1 MQVLVAEP
9 SAPISNALKKF
20 LDGTGEVQVV
30 HFVDEAV
37 AALRAKV
44 PDVVIASVSGT
55 FEGEVLCA
63 QVRKQL
69 PDVGVVLVFPPGDFE
84 TAPRRA
90 EAANADAFVVGPL
103 KKHAVL
109 SAVRACRLLHEL
121 RVRLREVATEG
132 HKLAERLKALPPRSK
147 VGAGGVNTAD
157 EAFFKKYML
166 LEVKRSKRYQY
177 PVALLLISLD
187 ELDAHL
193 KLGGTPEG
201 QRALILQESLAAI
214 SELLRDIDIA
224 MTFAEDKFLVFL
236 PHTPRSGA
244 LVVGKRI
251 IERLGRL
258 ASFEAG
264 TASVGLA
271 SFDPK
276 NDAKETVS
284 FGGLVRQA
292 SELLKKA
299 QGAGGDRVEAT
310 PGEAAGESAAPKKKN
325 RISMG

>member
-20 LDGTGEVQVV
+20 LDGVADVQVV

-37 AALRAKV
+37 AALRARV
-44 PDVVIASVSGT
+44 PEVVIASVSGT
-55 FEGEVLCA
+55 FDGEVLCS

-69 PDVGVVLVFPPGDFE
+69 PDVGVVLVFPPADFE

-109 SAVRACRLLHEL
+109 SAVRACRLLREL

-132 HKLAERLKALPPRSK
+132 QKLAEKLKALPPRSK
-147 VGAGGVNTAD
+147 VGAGGVNTTD

-177 PVALLLISLD
+177 PVALLIVALD

-193 KLGGTPEG
+193 KLGGTPDDQRGTILKEG
-201 QRALILQESLAAI
+201 LAAI

-224 MTFAEDKFLVFL
+224 MTFAEDKFIVFL

-264 TASVGLA
+264 TASIGLA
-271 SFDPK
+271 SFDPHT
-276 NDAKETVS
+276 DVKESVS

-292 SELLKKA
+292 SELLKRA
-299 QGAGGDRVEAT
+299 QGEGGDRVEAT
-310 PGEAAGESAAPKKKN
+310 PGGEGDVAAPKKKN